1 MTTPECTANHWRS
14 VEVVGPD
21 TKGHRCQGARKI
33 SDVRWNTRKQGH
45 IDKEEGVEGK
55 SYRLLSGCFSPSLS
69 FFLLSS
75 LFCCFV
81 LALGVGS
88 PVSKPMPRPDQC
100 QWIRSASFKLPFIIS
115 FFVNMIECRSKHWLN
130 FLVNHVSL
138 YLPKHFSNT
147 SIDWLGTGKSRCN
160 GLSSITKAPAT
171 THTDKRMTYNDQ
183 IILKMKA
190 TANIHFAYSLSRA
203 YRRHGKG
210 NGVHLYV
217 NAVS

>member
-1 MTTPECTANHWRS
+1 MSGGTENI
-14 VEVVGPD
+14 
-21 TKGHRCQGARKI
+21 RCQMKYKKTRSYRQRGGRGRKI
-33 SDVRWNTRKQGH
+33 IS
-45 IDKEEGVEGK
+45 
-55 SYRLLSGCFSPSLS
+55 SSFRLLFPLSLFLS
-69 FFLLSS
+69 FVF
-75 LFCCFV
+75 LFCFLFV
-81 LALGVGS
+81 LVLGVGS

-160 GLSSITKAPAT
+160 GRSSITKAPAT

-190 TANIHFAYSLSRA
+190 TANIPFAYSLSRA

-210 NGVHLYV
+210 KRCSPLCECGFL
-217 NAVS
+217 SKI